1 MDDGVIFLN
10 FMNMSKRYTV
20 CIHFE
25 WIEILFGHWTHHSFH
40 VPIRA
45 TQEGLTASPWSELAH
60 LSSAL
65 DGFEAAIQQA
75 EVSTARN
82 GHLDSEASDE
92 MDGGPVI

>member
-1 MDDGVIFLN
+1 
-10 FMNMSKRYTV
+10 
-20 CIHFE
+20 
-25 WIEILFGHWTHHSFH
+25 
-40 VPIRA
+40 
-45 TQEGLTASPWSELAH
+45 LAH

-92 MDGGPVI
+92 MDGKNCDLMNHLQEERG

>member
-1 MDDGVIFLN
+1 MYPFWVNCDIV
-10 FMNMSKRYTV
+10 
-20 CIHFE
+20 
-25 WIEILFGHWTHHSFH
+25 WTLETSF
-40 VPIRA
+40 VSCRKSA

-82 GHLDSEASDE
+82 GPEASEASDE
-92 MDGGPVI
+92 MDGGTGDLMNHLQECG